1 MRKNMLKI
9 AVIVIFLLIIVISLS
24 MILFRDRA
32 GEMMQEAMDLRNGER
47 YIDAADLYGQIAI
60 LHPDS
65 EYADDSLFEMG
76 FTYYVISY
84 PKANYEDKGVYLK
97 MALKAFNKIVSDYPE
112 SEFLEKTRI
121 YIAEIYS
128 LLGKIEESLENYE
141 EASRMIK
148 DKEKL
153 QEIFQ
158 KIATNYE
165 MLGAYN
171 KSIEYLEKIIE
182 INIPGRENENA
193 YLALARY
200 YRIAASNNNKESITY
215 HNMVIDLM
223 DGLLSSN
230 KNITETSHQ
239 EALMIKAHSLLELK
253 RFDETRQALS
263 SLEKM
268 NVTPTNRA
276 LIEDYKDRLKRHSE
290 MGK

>member
-1 MRKNMLKI
+1 MRKNMIKI
-9 AVIVIFLLIIVISLS
+9 AIVVIFLLAIVISLS
-24 MILFRDRA
+24 MVLFRDRA
-32 GEMMQEAMDLRNGER
+32 GEMMQEAMDLRNKER
-47 YIDAADLYGQIAI
+47 YIEAADLYGQIAI

-97 MALKAFNKIVSDYPE
+97 MALKAFNKIVEDYPE
-112 SEFLEKTRI
+112 SGYQEKTRI
-121 YIAEIYS
+121 YMAEIYS
-128 LLGKIEESLENYE
+128 ILGKIDEALENYE
-141 EASRMIK
+141 VASGMVK
-148 DKEKL
+148 DQEKL

-158 KIATNYE
+158 KMATNYE
-165 MLGAYN
+165 LQADYN
-171 KSIEYLEKIIE
+171 KSIEYLKKIIE

-200 YRIAASNNNKESITY
+200 YRIAASNNNKESNAY
-215 HNMVIDLM
+215 HSMVIDLM
-223 DGLLSSN
+223 EGLLESN
-230 KNITETSHQ
+230 EAITETSHQ

-253 RFDETRQALS
+253 RFDETRLALS
-263 SLEKM
+263 RLEKM